1 MVVCITGSSGFVGKA
16 LVARFEKAGHTVI
29 PFDLPENDIL
39 TTRTYPHGPI
49 DLIIHAAAIAD
60 LNVSAA
66 DKMVNF
72 SVNVMGTYLVA
83 DWAARIGAKLL
94 YVSTCCAWGR
104 AIQPCMDDLTCPQPT
119 EIYAHSKL
127 AGEYAVKSSP
137 ILDYMI
143 LRIGTV
149 YGPGMREA
157 LFNYQAIDKICRKQ
171 KIKVYGGGKQH
182 RQYIYIDDL
191 VGAFLAAAE
200 NWNNGKTLSV
210 CGRERVSVQD
220 TIRTAATIL
229 DIEPIVEDAPGR
241 GEEEFDQDVSIFPA
255 EVYLKWT
262 PKTTFFEGMQKT
274 IDWYKEHKLD

>member
-29 PFDLPENDIL
+29 QFDLPDNDIL
-39 TTRTYPHGPI
+39 TVRTYPVAPI
-49 DLIIHAAAIAD
+49 DLIIHAAAIAN
-60 LNVSAA
+60 LNISAA

-72 SVNVMGTYLVA
+72 SVNVMGTYLIA

-104 AIQPCMDDLTCPQPT
+104 AVQPCMDDLTCPQPT

-143 LRIGTV
+143 FRIGTV

-157 LFNYQAIDKICRKQ
+157 LFNYQAIDKVCRRQ
-171 KIKVYGGGKQH
+171 KIMVYGSGKQR
-182 RQYIYIDDL
+182 RQYVYIDDL
-191 VGAFLAAAE
+191 ADAFLAAVDRWH
-200 NWNNGKTLSV
+200 NRKTLSV
-210 CGRERVSVQD
+210 CGREGVSVLD
-220 TIRTAATIL
+220 TISTAARIAGQ
-229 DIEPIVEDAPGR
+229 DPIIEYAPGR
-241 GEEEFDQDVSIFPA
+241 GEEEFDQEVCIFPA

-262 PKTTFFEGMQKT
+262 PKTAFFEGMQKT
-274 IDWYKEHKLD
+274 YAWYKEHKLD